1 MKVVGNL
8 HILGQKSIIKMNSR
22 PSSNWEYSGWISEEI
37 AEINLTRGD
46 VLYLIPNKHTFTKA
60 CANSINL
67 MPARALALEDILA
80 GDIGL
85 VLRFG
90 SFRHGFAGDTYNLN
104 EPFIY
109 VSDSIDGGFTKFKP
123 TAPGSIIQKIGTPM
137 YNNVGWFDF
146 NSTLV
151 EIQADGTE
159 KFLSY

>member
-22 PSSNWEYSGWISEEI
+22 PSNNWEYSGWVSEEI

-60 CANSINL
+60 CANSINT
-67 MPARALALEDILA
+67 MPARAIALEDILA

-90 SFRHGFAGDTYNLN
+90 TFRHGFSGNTYNLN
-104 EPFIY
+104 ESYIY
-109 VSDSIDGGFTKFKP
+109 VSDTVTGGFTKTKP
-123 TAPGSIIQKIGTPM
+123 TNAGSFIQKIGTPM
-137 YNNVGWFDF
+137 YNNVGWYDF
-146 NSTLV
+146 NSTLLQ
-151 EIQADGTE
+151 IQDDGTE
-159 KFLSY
+159 KVVSY